1 MDSLPGGFIV
11 KKLPIQDMPATNVVR
26 KGLIYTYYYK
36 NSNKCQHYND
46 LKKMKTQKK
55 QTNFIILSFQF
66 ICNLLFLEIVYTIIF

>member
-1 MDSLPGGFIV
+1 MDPLPGGFVV

-46 LKKMKTQKK
+46 LKKMKTQKNK
-55 QTNFIILSFQF
+55 QI
-66 ICNLLFLEIVYTIIF
+66 LLFYRFNLFVTYCF